1 MEKTVKVIIGGL
13 DNAGKTSII
22 TALNKKYDFH
32 KDIMEIK
39 PTIKV
44 EYHKTSFLN
53 RQVNIWDCGGQ
64 EEYRKLYLS
73 NPDIYFSDTDLLVY
87 IIDIQDK
94 NRFEDSLKYL
104 DDILQYFINN
114 HLDVPMI
121 ISFHKYDNELRG
133 DENYINRINELR
145 DKISQ
150 KYPNFK
156 ILYQSTSIYDIISIT
171 QLISY
176 ALSIFSEHFFDL
188 SELLEDY
195 IDEFNALSLILF
207 DSNAIIIGEFYSD
220 SLAAEIYVEL
230 LESIKEHLFLLKRL
244 QEERYDSDS
253 NFFTIEKDEK
263 LLSYLHR
270 IAINDKVF
278 YLSIL
283 LKEENEEQF
292 LEKFADF
299 MSDLKDIMSE
309 IV

>member
-1 MEKTVKVIIGGL
+1 MEKSVKIIIGGL

-94 NRFEDSLKYL
+94 SRYDDSLKYL
-104 DDILQYFINN
+104 DDILQFFIEN

-133 DENYINRINELR
+133 DEEYINRINELR
-145 DKISQ
+145 ERISS
-150 KYPNFK
+150 KYPDFK

-176 ALSIFSEHFFDL
+176 GLSVFDEHFFDL

-195 IDEFNALSLILF
+195 IEEFKAMSLILF
-207 DSNAIIIGEFYSD
+207 DANAIIIGEFYSD
-220 SLAAEIYVEL
+220 SLSSDIYIEL

-244 QEERYDSDS
+244 QEERYDSES

-263 LLSYLHR
+263 LLSFLHR
-270 IAINDKVF
+270 ITISDKIF

-283 LKEENEEQF
+283 IKEENEELF
-292 LEKFADF
+292 LEGFADF
-299 MSDLKDIMSE
+299 MQDLKEVISE